1 MRVFTNTEG
10 GRGQERANISMFDT
24 LQHSLLTRLFTDKI
38 SLLFLPFYQSEA
50 VLAASTVDGGV
61 LSCEYYLNP
70 SRRK

>member
-24 LQHSLLTRLFTDKI
+24 LQHSPFTQLFTDKI
-38 SLLFLPFYQSEA
+38 SLLFLPFYRSEA